1 MCVRRADEVVL
12 VDPVND
18 RVSTGRELAS
28 EIDRARRALADNG
41 VRPGD
46 RVGLHL
52 PTSVSLVVAFLAVW
66 ELGAT
71 YIPLDQLLP
80 DARLN
85 LLIDETGAAVVISN
99 RPNAPTG
106 TLKRAQAITPD
117 VWNDDAGH
125 APSPVVEVLS
135 GSADCAYIV
144 FTSGS
149 TGHPKG
155 VCATHENLGA
165 FVDSW
170 DCVVDPNEPGVWLA
184 STSFAF
190 DPSVVELIWTL
201 ARGAMVVL
209 APSTGLKHSI
219 GELIELHKVTHFQ
232 CTPTRAKVLIDD
244 PFEAKRLGLLKHII
258 IGGEVL
264 PSSLVTRLY
273 ATGIERVTNVYGPTE
288 TTVWAFAYEVP
299 RGAGDP
305 ISIGYPLP
313 GIKTKIVPI
322 NELSGKGSEIGEL
335 VIGGPSVSPGY
346 LGGVGP
352 DSPFFVDGDTRWYR
366 SGDMLSE
373 NEDGSFDFHGRRDSQ
388 VKLNGVR
395 IELGEV
401 ESAFESDPHVAQ
413 AVAGVLQDEL
423 GQDQLACWFVAGPG
437 APAAHVDLVDLRRR
451 MRLSLP
457 GGLIPAVIAEVEAF
471 PLTPTGKADRRRLAE
486 LAHNGDSPQKRVAT
500 RAAALAVAPEANAQD
515 TYDSDRA
522 RSHFAVCLDVEN
534 LGPDSNFFELGGDS
548 LGAAQLANLIHRELG
563 ITIPLRAIIEAP
575 TPQAFGAYVEAVRT
589 GRTPADPAA
598 GKVLVRFGPRRNVPQ
613 LYLVHGDGGNVLGFR
628 ELALRL
634 HDHADVIGVQAI
646 GVEPNCEPD
655 PDLAAMVNRY
665 LDAIRADRA
674 AAGDDSVLLLGGYS
688 GGGKIAVA
696 MAGRWDDRN
705 VGPIALLDAPVSE
718 RLAPSKLRR
727 TGSVML
733 SAWRRGPQ
741 SLTQWAQM
749 SARAWTVR
757 FEARAREIEPRFA
770 YVESVVSAA
779 TAEAPP
785 PSRVPNGAFVIRVM
799 ERNPVFFSDFNWG
812 AVLRTEVPEH
822 WIPGHHLTMFQPP
835 NLDALYEALLAGFA
849 DFLA

>member
-12 VDPVND
+12 IDPVHD
-18 RVSTGRELAS
+18 RVSTGQEQVS
-28 EIDRARRALADNG
+28 EIDRARRGLADNG

-52 PTSVSLVVAFLAVW
+52 PTSVDLVVAFLSIL

-85 LLIDETGAAVVISN
+85 LLVDETGANVVISN

-106 TLKRAQAITPD
+106 TLKRARVLTPD
-117 VWNDDAGH
+117 LWSDDTG
-125 APSPVVEVLS
+125 APASGVEVSS

-149 TGHPKG
+149 TGRPKG

-165 FVDSW
+165 FLDSW
-170 DCVVDPNEPGVWLA
+170 DSVVDPNEPGVWLA

-201 ARGAMVVL
+201 ARGATVVL
-209 APSTGLKHSI
+209 APSPGLKHSI

-244 PFEAKRLGLLKHII
+244 PYEAKRLGLLKHII
-258 IGGEVL
+258 VGGEVL
-264 PSSLVTRLY
+264 PSSLVSRLY

-288 TTVWAFAYEVP
+288 TTVWAFAYEIP
-299 RGAGDP
+299 QGTGDP
-305 ISIGYPLP
+305 ISIGRPLP
-313 GIKTKIVPI
+313 GIMTRIVPA
-322 NELSGKGSEIGEL
+322 NELSGKGREIGEL
-335 VIGGPSVSPGY
+335 IIGGRSVSPGY
-346 LGGVGP
+346 LGVGG
-352 DSPFFVDGDTRWYR
+352 DNSPFFFDGGTRWYR
-366 SGDMLSE
+366 CGDMLSE

-401 ESAFESDPHVAQ
+401 ESAFESDRDVAQ
-413 AVAGVLQDEL
+413 AVAGVLQDDL
-423 GQDQLACWFVAGPG
+423 GQDQLACWFVAAPG
-437 APAAHVDLVDLRRR
+437 ADVDLVDLRRR
-451 MRLSLP
+451 MRLSVP

-486 LAHNGDSPQKRVAT
+486 LANNADSSKKRVAT
-500 RAAALAVAPEANAQD
+500 RAAAPAHGQDGNTKD

-522 RSHFAVCLDVEN
+522 RAHFAVCLDVEN
-534 LGPDSNFFELGGDS
+534 LGLDSNFFELGGDS
-548 LGAAQLANLIHRELG
+548 LGAAQLATLIHRELG

-575 TPQAFGAYVEAVRT
+575 TPQTFGAYVEAVRA

-628 ELALRL
+628 ELAMRL

-655 PDLAAMVNRY
+655 PDLPAMANRY

-696 MAGRWDDRN
+696 MAGRWGNSN

-727 TGSVML
+727 TGSVLL

-757 FEARAREIEPRFA
+757 FEARAKEIEPRFA

-779 TAEAPP
+779 TADPP
-785 PSRVPNGAFVIRVM
+785 PTTRVPNAAFVIRVM